1 MELNQAADGR
11 GGRTR
16 DVRQC
21 RRESQRLLL
30 VMMMMMTSMVMMMM
44 MMMVMIMMMRRRQ
57 RHRCERMLLL
67 KIGALRGGKAR
78 GRTQKAAR
86 ECYFIMRG
94 LRTGANA
101 RVIRQSSSILRRR

>member
-1 MELNQAADGR
+1 M
-11 GGRTR
+11 
-16 DVRQC
+16 RQC

-30 VMMMMMTSMVMMMM
+30 MMMMMMTSMVMMQ
-44 MMMVMIMMMRRRQ
+44 RRRRR

-67 KIGALRGGKAR
+67 KIGALRGGTAR

-86 ECYFIMRG
+86 EYYFIMRG

>member
-1 MELNQAADGR
+1 MELNQGADGR

-16 DVRQC
+16 DARQC

-30 VMMMMMTSMVMMMM
+30 VVMMMLTSMV
-44 MMMVMIMMMRRRQ
+44 MMMRRRQ

-67 KIGALRGGKAR
+67 KIGALRGGTAR

-86 ECYFIMRG
+86 ECYFKMRG
-94 LRTGANA
+94 L
-101 RVIRQSSSILRRR
+101 

>member
-1 MELNQAADGR
+1 M
-11 GGRTR
+11 
-16 DVRQC
+16 RQC

-30 VMMMMMTSMVMMMM
+30 MMMMMMTSMVMMQ
-44 MMMVMIMMMRRRQ
+44 RRRRR

-67 KIGALRGGKAR
+67 QIGALRGGTAR

-94 LRTGANA
+94 LREKVQTHGRSVRAA
-101 RVIRQSSSILRRR
+101 RYCGGV